1 MHGFLQICCK
11 TQKAVSVT
19 NYSKAHRQ
27 KMTIDIVELEIYKK
41 TEE

>member
-1 MHGFLQICCK
+1 MDSCK
-11 TQKAVSVT
+11 FAVKLKELHLLLIIA
-19 NYSKAHRQ
+19 NHIDK

>member
-1 MHGFLQICCK
+1 MDSSKF
-11 TQKAVSVT
+11 AVKLKKLLT